1 MANTHTQSLHQD
13 LVITDLA
20 DENAGLVDD
29 IAGLQRALDDA
40 LETSRTLRLVVSELL
55 QRLNTIEQRD
65 RRLALAKRAEA
76 DARRQHQAMAVR
88 S

>member
-1 MANTHTQSLHQD
+1 MANTHIQRLHHD

-20 DENAGLVDD
+20 DENASLVDD
-29 IAGLQRALDDA
+29 IARLQRALDDA
-40 LETSRTLRLVVSELL
+40 QDTSRTLRLVVSELL

-65 RRLALAKRAEA
+65 RRLTVATRVEAL
-76 DARRQHQAMAVR
+76 AVR

>member
-1 MANTHTQSLHQD
+1 MANTPTRRPHQD

-20 DENAGLVDD
+20 DENASLVDD

-40 LETSRTLRLVVSELL
+40 QDTSRLLRFVVSELL
-55 QRLNTIEQRD
+55 QRLHTIEQRD
-65 RRLALAKRAEA
+65 RRLALAKKAEA
-76 DARRQHQAMAVR
+76 EARRQHQAMAVG